1 MNIPDLTKM
10 PIWYIIVASI
20 FSLYYGWRGG
30 HANYRLLTG
39 IKDDKNVVDIQ
50 VRYLSK
56 TKIFL
61 IYSLHDFISHVLCS
75 LSGFL
80 ALYILSECLI
90 IKTTADSIFVVFLSL
105 YSIIGITDLLPQLL
119 PQGKFPGK

>member
-1 MNIPDLTKM
+1 MNIPDLTQIPK
-10 PIWYIIVASI
+10 WYIIVATI

-30 HANYRLLTG
+30 HANYSMLAG
-39 IKDDKNVVDIQ
+39 IKDDKNVVNIQ
-50 VRYLSK
+50 VKYLSK

-80 ALYILSECLI
+80 ALYILSQCLI
-90 IKTTADSIFVVFLSL
+90 IKTTADSIFEVFLSL
-105 YSIIGITDLLPQLL
+105 YSIVGVTDLLPQLL

>member
-1 MNIPDLTKM
+1 MSIPNLTQI
-10 PIWYIIVASI
+10 PSWYIIVAAI

-30 HANYRLLTG
+30 HANYSMLAG
-39 IKDDKNVVDIQ
+39 IKDDKNVVNIQ

-80 ALYILSECLI
+80 ALYILSQCLV

-105 YSIIGITDLLPQLL
+105 YSIVGITDLLPQLL

>member
-1 MNIPDLTKM
+1 MTIPDLTQI
-10 PIWYIIVASI
+10 PIWYIIVAII

-30 HANYRLLTG
+30 YANYTLLAG
-39 IKDDKNVVDIQ
+39 QKDDKSVLNIQ
-50 VRYLSK
+50 IKYLSK
-56 TKIFL
+56 RKIFL

-80 ALYILSECLI
+80 ALYILSQCLI

-105 YSIIGITDLLPQLL
+105 YSIVGITDLLPQLL
-119 PQGKFPGK
+119 PAGKFPGK